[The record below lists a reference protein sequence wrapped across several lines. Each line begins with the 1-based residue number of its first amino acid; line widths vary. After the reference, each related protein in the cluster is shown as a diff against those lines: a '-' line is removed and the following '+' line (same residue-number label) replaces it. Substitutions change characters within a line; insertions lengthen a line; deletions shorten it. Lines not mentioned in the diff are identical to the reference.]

1 MNTTT
6 IRRAACALMLAGTLA
21 LLTGCVSQMTER
33 PAQDISAM
41 DIPIDAQAPEADAFA
56 AREET
61 FALYYLSEDG
71 ARLRPVVRTVT
82 VEDGMSRSEAA
93 LRALMDGP
101 QEGEDGV
108 SWPEIGRLTGVR
120 SYALSCGVATVEL
133 PARARAL
140 TPAQLYAV
148 RMAVACTLTE
158 FQEVSYVN
166 VLVGGR
172 EEGLD
177 LAGTLAVGALSRA
190 EDLDVASRFARLDEQ
205 RQSASGGITR
215 DTTLWF
221 PSQDGQWIVPQ
232 VRSVSYSS
240 ASAIDYLYTL
250 LEELGAGTD
259 HPMAAGLPAPMQYIG
274 EMPEIVRTE
283 DGATLAVELQFD
295 TSLDAALAEAG
306 LTRGVYLAALTD
318 TLMGFI
324 PGIDGLRVRIG
335 GEAVE
340 ALDAQQ
346 TPRGEA
352 LLFAE
357 GMMTRADFAGYAGA
371 PCTLYLPAEG
381 GICEVSC
388 VVDQQRANSPRE
400 RLGQLMRMGA
410 LPRGLT
416 DADVLAVAV
425 EPERVLVN
433 LSGAFAEALSGLS
446 AQEERAAVYA
456 MVNTLTEFAGTDGTP
471 QRVAFFFDGAQR
483 ESPAGGIEMR
493 GELMRNPGMV
503 VD

>member
-108 SWPEIGRLTGVR
+108 SWPEIGRLTGAR

-190 EDLDVASRFARLDEQ
+190 EELDVASRFARLDEQ

-221 PSQDGQWIVPQ
+221 
-232 VRSVSYSS
+232 
-240 ASAIDYLYTL
+240 
-250 LEELGAGTD
+250 
-259 HPMAAGLPAPMQYIG
+259 
-274 EMPEIVRTE
+274 
-283 DGATLAVELQFD
+283 
-295 TSLDAALAEAG
+295 
-306 LTRGVYLAALTD
+306 
-318 TLMGFI
+318 
-324 PGIDGLRVRIG
+324 
-335 GEAVE
+335 
-340 ALDAQQ
+340 
-346 TPRGEA
+346 
-352 LLFAE
+352 
-357 GMMTRADFAGYAGA
+357 
-371 PCTLYLPAEG
+371 
-381 GICEVSC
+381 
-388 VVDQQRANSPRE
+388 
-400 RLGQLMRMGA
+400 
-410 LPRGLT
+410 
-416 DADVLAVAV
+416 
-425 EPERVLVN
+425 
-433 LSGAFAEALSGLS
+433 LS
-446 AQEERAAVYA
+446 
-456 MVNTLTEFAGTDGTP
+456 
-471 QRVAFFFDGAQR
+471 
-483 ESPAGGIEMR
+483 
-493 GELMRNPGMV
+493 
-503 VD
+503 